1 MAGDPELLANA
12 VNEELDLA
20 AVKARLAAEPCSEL
34 LAAEVV
40 NLEVVLVDIGC
51 PGWFGSVELAKAEP
65 NLN

>member
-1 MAGDPELLANA
+1 MAKA

-20 AVKARLAAEPCSEL
+20 AEKARLEVEGWSVVPAVD
-34 LAAEVV
+34 VV

-51 PGWFGSVELAKAEP
+51 PGWFGSVELAKADP

>member
-1 MAGDPELLANA
+1 MAKA

-20 AVKARLAAEPCSEL
+20 AEKARLEVEGWSVAPAVD
-34 LAAEVV
+34 VV

-51 PGWFGSVELAKAEP
+51 PGWFGSVELAKADP